1 MIQGKRVLD
10 VKWIYIKKSDGRY
23 KSRLKTDVINDI
35 YSPVA
40 KKANVKDII
49 ISLL

>member
-10 VKWIYIKKSDGRY
+10 VKWIYTRKSDGRY
-23 KSRLKTDVINDI
+23 KAKLKTDVINDI

-40 KKANVKDII
+40 KKPNVKDLIVVK
-49 ISLL
+49 